1 MKKILKDLANTLAE
15 ANEELT
21 QLEKLDGNFHMD
33 KNRRIYKKIGEIR
46 GLEKAIEIVKSE
58 QL

>member
-1 MKKILKDLANTLAE
+1 MKKIINDLENTLAE

-21 QLEKLDGNFHMD
+21 QLEKLDCNFHMD

-46 GLEKAIEIVKSE
+46 GLEKSIKIVKGE

>member
-1 MKKILKDLANTLAE
+1 MKKIINDLENALVE

-46 GLEKAIEIVKSE
+46 GLENAIKIVRGE